1 MLAVYCAQRL
11 AWLRSR
17 LLLIVRS
24 LEGFSAIRKP
34 AFTDCSSSKISLRVR
49 LRLPIALGVTERQ
62 LHQSSPLSRCTIV
75 ADIGGVVQRSKE
87 RRVGIECVSTCRFR
101 WWPYQ

>member
-62 LHQSSPLSRCTIV
+62 LHPSSPLSRCTLV
-75 ADIGGVVQRSKE
+75 TDIGGVVQSFPHAASQIGSASSRE
-87 RRVGIECVSTCRFR
+87 GVCQFV
-101 WWPYQ
+101 